1 MFYSGAFKEP
11 NSEADLS
18 PDNDSFFCGKIVC
31 APFSFYAR
39 KIVIT
44 HSKIPVRT
52 QTNFYLS

>member
-18 PDNDSFFCGKIVC
+18 PDKDSFFCGKIEC
-31 APFSFYAR
+31 APFSFNAR

-52 QTNFYLS
+52 QTNFF